1 MLCYFISKR
10 TFQILNCV
18 EVNSYSIAHNLD
30 CGGKTKIVIAGKPG
44 AADEDFVI
52 LKDGKET
59 KFKGIIESIDNADG
73 EIKHTISCLEMEQ
86 VFNRKILLSD
96 VDLIRTEG
104 IEDFIAKAIQT
115 YFAAS
120 GDAFLDMSYINC
132 NVLTHTKVN
141 SKPSTENGIY
151 YLKTYIGNIKQQYGI
166 FLDFDFTKTNLNIS
180 IYKKEQLPMN
190 IDTTITD
197 VIEPKETYKVKV
209 LSKLSVVWLNTTTQA
224 QSMRYFYLHSDR
236 SISETDNDRVDGT
249 VSTIYIEAETEEEM
263 IQEARNE
270 FKSNSYSHSIEAGI
284 LINSKIYP
292 LKELYVGHEVM
303 VKTAAGIKE
312 SIISGISLSDAA
324 DVISVKLGILKVKLT
339 DKMKGALN

>member
-18 EVNSYSIAHNLD
+18 EVNSYSIAHDLD

-52 LKDGKET
+52 LKDGKDT
-59 KFKGIIESIDNADG
+59 KFKGIIENIDNAEG

-86 VFNRKILLSD
+86 VFNRQILLSD
-96 VDLIRTEG
+96 VALIKSAG
-104 IEDFIAKAIQT
+104 IEDFVAKAIQT

-141 SKPSTENGIY
+141 SKPAAENGIY
-151 YLKTYIGNIKQQYGI
+151 NLKTYIGNIKQQYGI
-166 FLDFDFTKTNLNIS
+166 FLDFEFTKTNLNIS

-197 VIEPKETYKVKV
+197 AIEPHETYKVKV
-209 LSKLSVVWLNTTTQA
+209 LSKLSVIWLNTLTQEKT
-224 QSMRYFYLHSDR
+224 MRYFYLHSDR
-236 SISETDNDRVDGT
+236 TISEVDEDRIDGT
-249 VSTIYIEAETEEEM
+249 ISTVYIEAENEEEM

-270 FKSNSYSHSIEAGI
+270 FKSNSYSHSIEADI
-284 LINSKIYP
+284 LTSSKIYP

-303 VKTAAGIKE
+303 IKTNAGIKE
-312 SIISGISLSDAA
+312 SIISEISLSDAA
-324 DVISVKLGILKVKLT
+324 DVISVKFGILKVKLT
-339 DKMKGALN
+339 DKMKGVFK